1 MNHQIITFL
10 LIINYAT
17 PKYTFT
23 IIGTTTAEITS
34 ATTTLILSSPAS
46 TTPVCTIE
54 DGTASTSSSR
64 RLC

>member
-1 MNHQIITFL
+1 MVV
-10 LIINYAT
+10 APT
-17 PKYTFT
+17 PEPTLW
-23 IIGTTTAEITS
+23 S
-34 ATTTLILSSPAS
+34 STTTLILSSPAS